1 MERSKS
7 EQVRFRIEA
16 AKGNVVFERKPLWWL
31 PGLVLGFNITLL
43 CVGIA
48 IFYKIT
54 VAIMVTLAL
63 VAGNVLAMVVIDVS
77 LRRKCT
83 LASIRDLG
91 QIAVNDDRYLA
102 DEILSVLIPLALRQS
117 GNQTIALRSLLSFV
131 HVNELSPEI
140 VCQLSDDLLLT
151 SPRAHFLL
159 GHFFVE
165 VDDSKRAKRHLVL
178 ALNGKGETAAKAVKL
193 LSHLVDQNTLEDLV
207 DQTDRPACAKSQLLG
222 AVQKLYVRPKPSSA
236 S

>member
-31 PGLVLGFNITLL
+31 PGLVLGFNIALL

-91 QIAVNDDRYLA
+91 QIANDDKDLA

-178 ALNGKGETAAKAVKL
+178 ALNGKGETAEKAVKL
-193 LSHLVDQNTLEDLV
+193 LSHLVDKDTLEDLV
-207 DQTDRPACAKSQLLG
+207 DQTDRPACAKSKLLG